1 MFRAFLLILSY
12 CLFTTGCKLKNQ
24 NEADLDITTIAGLI
38 NGSPL
43 VIYLGEIDM
52 DRTADC
58 GRASVETA
66 AAGAPGTTTPAP
78 TTGGSSNTTNTRFA
92 IVSTFQMKTEEILNL
107 RYTFDTNQT
116 QGPINAQQGFSL
128 TGGRFGNSVT
138 GRTGTVSWGNAGLN
152 IDPKKSSQQLNFQ
165 QIDLNITGSFIA
177 GNGTTGQPT
186 LCFTLDS
193 VNCTAGQAATQC
205 FTVDNRTCLV
215 DATSSEAKQV
225 TIRGRITCS
234 APNIF

>member
-1 MFRAFLLILSY
+1 MFRVFILITTY
-12 CLFTTGCKLKNQ
+12 VLFTAGCKLKNQ
-24 NEADLDITTIAGLI
+24 NEADLDITAVAGLL

-66 AAGAPGTTTPAP
+66 AAGTTGTTTPAAP
-78 TTGGSSNTTNTRFA
+78 TTGSSTTNTRFA
-92 IVSTFQMKTEEILNL
+92 IVSTFQMKTEELLNL
-107 RYTFDTNQT
+107 RYTYDTNQT

-128 TGGRFGNSVT
+128 TGGLFGNSVT
-138 GRTGTVSWGNAGLN
+138 GRTGTISWGNAGLN

-165 QIDLNITGSFIA
+165 QIDLNITGSYVP
-177 GNGTTGQPT
+177 GNGTTSQPS
-186 LCFTLDS
+186 LCFTIDS
-193 VNCTAGQAATQC
+193 VNCTAGQASTQC

-215 DATSSEAKQV
+215 DTNSSEAQQV